1 MSYVGIGN
9 RQDYIADFPTQ
20 SFNGDGSTTTFT
32 LNFEAVTGSVRVAV
46 DNVLQ
51 PADGTSYYTNGNSIT
66 FTSAPATGTA
76 NITVTYLGTVRN
88 VSSVS
93 DGAITTA
100 KLADGA
106 VTNVKLANSSITVNG
121 TSIAL
126 GASGNISAGITEADQ
141 WRLTTNFTGNATPIS
156 SNLERVDTNG
166 FGYIGTGMTQSS
178 GVFTFPSTGIWLIRY
193 TGRFRYNTYSRYC
206 EGFIQTTT
214 NNSTYNNASGF
225 STILARIEAGD
236 METSSS
242 CEFIFDVTSTS
253 THKTRFIINLQNT
266 GSTVQGNSDVNL
278 TCFTFIRLGDT

>member
-20 SFNGDGSTTTFT
+20 SFDGDGSTTTFT

-106 VTNVKLANSSITVNG
+106 VTNAKLQSGSFTNITDVGTLASGLTLSDNLLFDTASKGVYLGVTSATASNLLDDYEEGTWTPGLNNYGGTPTSALGTYTKIGRLVMCSAQIILDGTSDASAFSISSLPFTVINQATSNMGGFINYTNSTSVNNLSLLAITNQTNATLYTHNSSV
-121 TSIAL
+121 
-126 GASGNISAGITEADQ
+126 
-141 WRLTTNFTGNATPIS
+141 
-156 SNLERVDTNG
+156 
-166 FGYIGTGMTQSS
+166 
-178 GVFTFPSTGIWLIRY
+178 
-193 TGRFRYNTYSRYC
+193 
-206 EGFIQTTT
+206 
-214 NNSTYNNASGF
+214 TYNSFGVSNE
-225 STILARIEAGD
+225 I
-236 METSSS
+236 
-242 CEFIFDVTSTS
+242 
-253 THKTRFIINLQNT
+253 RFTLIYIT
-266 GSTVQGNSDVNL
+266 D
-278 TCFTFIRLGDT
+278 